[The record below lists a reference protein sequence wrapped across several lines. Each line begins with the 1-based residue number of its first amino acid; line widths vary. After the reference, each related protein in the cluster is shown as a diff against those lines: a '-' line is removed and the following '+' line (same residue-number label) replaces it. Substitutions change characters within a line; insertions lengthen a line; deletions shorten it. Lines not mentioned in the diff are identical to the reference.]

1 LSKEAG
7 QLKQLAEVFSAPML
21 YHPGGWE
28 DSLPQDLKQQVI
40 IERLLL
46 VAKGEW
52 DRATDAEV
60 ICYLYTASL
69 ARPLGGD
76 WTDIYTYMMA
86 QWKPQLR
93 DAVEVPQEL
102 SRWQWTQL
110 QGLKCRMRERQ
121 KRRKKPKSATFS

>member
-1 LSKEAG
+1 MTTPEA
-7 QLKQLAEVFSAPML
+7 KQLYEVFHTPIV

-28 DSLPQDLKQQVI
+28 DTLPPDIKDRVI

-69 ARPLGGD
+69 AAPLSGD
-76 WTDIYTYMMA
+76 WTEIYLYMMA
-86 QWKPQLR
+86 QWKPQVR
-93 DAVEVPQEL
+93 DAVEVPQQL
-102 SRWQWTQL
+102 SPWQCSQL
-110 QGLKCRMRERQ
+110 QDLKRRMRESQ
-121 KRRKKPKSATFS
+121 KRRKKARR